1 MKISTSML
9 LLSLACS
16 GAHAGFIDGNRLQQ
30 WSRGDDSA
38 GAGLFMGYVVGV
50 ADTGDGVLFC
60 PGIGVIVGQ
69 LTAVV
74 AKYLENNPEQWDHEA
89 MPLVT
94 RALLQAFPCEK

>member
-30 WSRGDDSA
+30 WSRGGDSA
-38 GAGLFMGYVVGV
+38 GAGLFMGYVSGI
-50 ADTGDGVLFC
+50 ADTGDGLLFC
-60 PGIGVIVGQ
+60 PGIRVVVGQ

-74 AKYLENNPEQWDHEA
+74 EKYLENNPEKWDYEA
-89 MPLVT
+89 APLVI
-94 RALLQAFPCEK
+94 RAMQQAFPCEK